1 MKVSAS
7 LTTNFY
13 TGGARRPE
21 VVEDDPIEG
30 EDSGN
35 AMMIEDKFFICICIN
50 VVFVLASFLYLRIV
64 VPVMMIE
71 I

>member
-1 MKVSAS
+1 M
-7 LTTNFY
+7 
-13 TGGARRPE
+13 
-21 VVEDDPIEG
+21 EDDPIEG